1 MSEQR
6 PVIAVTMGD
15 PAGVG
20 PEVVVKAVAE
30 EEVQRLCR
38 PVVVGS
44 PSILRE
50 AMHFAGEGWELRV
63 VEDVADVGN
72 RAGVIEVLQARDV
85 TRDQAP
91 LGQITVQAG
100 QASMEAVVRAIEL
113 TKAGEVAAMATA
125 PINKGA
131 WHLAGY
137 DEIDH
142 QTVLKRLTGASE
154 VATMLVSGGLRCVHL
169 TTHHS
174 LREACEAVRYETI
187 LARLRLT
194 DKDFRRWGFASPRIG
209 VAALNPHG
217 GDAGLLGKEE
227 IEEIEPA
234 VRAAREEGIDA
245 SGPVPADAIF
255 HQAIDG
261 RYDVVLVMYHDQGHI
276 PVKTHGFEESV
287 SVNVGLPIVR
297 TSVDH
302 GTAFDIAGKGIAD
315 HQSMVEAIK
324 VAVSLATTSSLV
336 LS

>member
-1 MSEQR
+1 MSDQR

-20 PEVVVKAVAE
+20 PEVVVKAVTE
-30 EEVQRLCR
+30 GEVQGLCR

-50 AMHFAGEGWELRV
+50 AMHFAEGWNLRIV
-63 VEDVADVGN
+63 QDVAEVGGS
-72 RAGVIEVLQARDV
+72 AGAIDVLQARDV
-85 TRDQAP
+85 TRDEAP
-91 LGQITVQAG
+91 LGQVSTEAG
-100 QASMEAVVRAIEL
+100 KASMEAVVRAIEL

-137 DEIDH
+137 EEIDH

-174 LREACEAVRYETI
+174 LRDACEAVRYDAV
-187 LARLRLT
+187 LARIRLT
-194 DKDFRRWGFASPRIG
+194 DKDFRRWGFAAPRIG

-227 IEEIEPA
+227 IEEIDPA
-234 VRAAREEGIDA
+234 VRAARGEGIDA
-245 SGPVPADAIF
+245 SGPIPADAIF
-255 HQAIDG
+255 HQAING

-302 GTAFDIAGKGIAD
+302 GTAFDIAGKGVAD
-315 HQSMVEAIK
+315 HRSMVEAIR
-324 VAVSLATTSSLV
+324 VAVSLATTSSLAP
-336 LS
+336 SQ